1 MASHSTR
8 GCPSHRMEDLRAG
21 VVGRPSRRRQRP
33 AAREPSDSPS
43 APARK
48 PSQGPSCTPSPGL
61 AAPAQ
66 GLATTPKPEAPWAGR
81 ACARSP
87 AMAAPWPAS
96 RAEDPRRSWAD
107 PAEFAPTQVAAP
119 AQGVGHT
126 ATAACALGRRRA
138 QAGARTCC
146 RGCPTAP
153 AGASRG
159 QGRPRTVVRPDG
171 GPAALAEAEA
181 GSARRRGLASVLH
194 RTGSAREC
202 PDWRACPATVR
213 AREQTAREH

>member
-1 MASHSTR
+1 MVAHSTR

-107 PAEFAPTQVAAP
+107 PAEFAPAQVAAP

-138 QAGARTCC
+138 QGAASQCPHPLRGRAPETRPRRGQDALPRVPDRPC
-146 RGCPTAP
+146 RSEPRPRPAAHSRAP
-153 AGASRG
+153 RWGPGRPCRSRG
-159 QGRPRTVVRPDG
+159 RQCSPP
-171 GPAALAEAEA
+171 GPSV
-181 GSARRRGLASVLH
+181 SATPH
-194 RTGSAREC
+194 RICA
-202 PDWRACPATVR
+202 
-213 AREQTAREH
+213 